1 MELARTVK
9 CNHWLVCSRNMG
21 DADGFDPEDIQ
32 TVRKYALQNAI
43 EYDGKG
49 KAGSVLGRVLAER
62 SDLRPHA
69 KRLMN
74 LIDFEVEQANSLAN
88 KEGLE
93 VVRTE
98 LEGIDPEAL
107 KRERHK
113 KKEGLR
119 ELPGD
124 TSKVVL
130 RFAPN
135 PNGPLSIGHSRGVAI
150 NSSYAVKYDGKIVL
164 RFDDTDTRV
173 KPPLTEAYKWIEE
186 DFEWLSGRAA
196 DVVIKASERMP
207 IYLKQ
212 AKKMIAEGHGY
223 VCRCGAE
230 DFRGFREAK
239 TDCPCRRREISE
251 SLEEWDSMNSG
262 EIMEGGAVVRVK
274 TSMNLP
280 NPALRDW
287 PALRIQHSP
296 HPIVGDK
303 YKVWPLLDFQSAVE
317 DHEQGVTHIIRG
329 KDLMDSTRKQTL
341 LYEHFG
347 WTYPETLYWGR
358 VKVHEFGGFS
368 TSGMSSAIKTGKY
381 DGWDDAR
388 LPTLRA
394 LRRRGFEPQSLI
406 SLWNEIGLTQKDISI
421 SMQTLEAFNSKKIDS
436 HCERRFFVSDPI
448 RIEIQSEDSPS
459 EAKIA
464 RHPDGAIP
472 GMRIWDVG
480 NFIFIQEEDCKQGK
494 LRLKDFADIE
504 ITNSNAE
511 IEGEERSD
519 GRPIIHWLPE
529 KISRE
534 AKMFVPEGGEIR
546 ELVGVI
552 EDFELRVGEV
562 YQFERVGFARLDRI
576 NNGVVELVWLHG

>member
-21 DADGFDPEDIQ
+21 DADGFGPEDIQ

-43 EYDGKG
+43 EYDGRG

-74 LIDFEVEQANSLAN
+74 LINFEVEQANSLAN
-88 KEGLE
+88 QEGLE

-98 LEGIDPEAL
+98 LEDIDPEAL

-135 PNGPLSIGHSRGVAI
+135 PNGPLTIGHSRGVVI
-150 NSSYAVKYDGKIVL
+150 NSGYAEKYDGKIVL

-173 KPPLTEAYKWIEE
+173 KPPLTEAYRWIEE

-212 AKKMIAEGHGY
+212 AKKMIAESHGY

-230 DFRGFREAK
+230 EFRGFREAK
-239 TDCPCRRREISE
+239 TDCPCRGREISE
-251 SLEEWDSMNSG
+251 NLEEWVSMNSG
-262 EIMEGGAVVRVK
+262 GIMEGGAVVRVK
-274 TSMNLP
+274 TSMSLP

-296 HPIVGDK
+296 HPLVGSK

-368 TSGMSSAIKTGKY
+368 TSGMSSAIKTGQY
-381 DGWDDAR
+381 DGWDDTR

-421 SMQTLEAFNSKKIDS
+421 SMQTLEAFNSKNIDG

-448 RIEIQSEDSPS
+448 RIEIQNEDAPS

-472 GMRIWDVG
+472 GMRVWGVEDI
-480 NFIFIQEEDCKQGK
+480 IFIQKEDCKQGK

-504 ITNSNAE
+504 ISDSNAV

-519 GRPIIHWLPE
+519 DRPIIHWLPE
-529 KISRE
+529 KVSTE
-534 AKMFVPEGGEIR
+534 AKMFVPEGEGIR

-576 NNGVVELVWLHG
+576 NNGVIELVWLHG

>member
-1 MELARTVK
+1 
-9 CNHWLVCSRNMG
+9 MG
-21 DADGFDPEDIQ
+21 DAEGFGPEDIQ

-49 KAGSVLGRVLAER
+49 KSGSVLGRVLAER

-88 KEGLE
+88 QEGLE

-98 LEGIDPEAL
+98 LEGIDPGAL

-135 PNGPLSIGHSRGVAI
+135 PNGPLSIGHSRGVVI
-150 NSSYAVKYDGKIVL
+150 NSSYAEKYDGEVVL

-173 KPPLTEAYKWIEE
+173 KPPLTEAYRWIEE
-186 DFEWLSGRAA
+186 DFEWLTGRTA

-230 DFRGFREAK
+230 EFRGFREAK
-239 TDCPCRRREISE
+239 TDCPCRMRGISK
-251 SLEEWDSMNSG
+251 SLEEWGSMNSG
-262 EIMEGGAVVRVK
+262 EILEGGAVVRVK

-296 HPIVGDK
+296 HPVVGDK

-317 DHEQGVTHIIRG
+317 DHKQGVTHIIRG

-368 TSGMSSAIKTGKY
+368 TSGMSSAIKAGEF

-421 SMQTLEAFNSKKIDS
+421 SMQTLEAFNSKNIDS

-448 RIEIQSEDSPS
+448 RIEIQSEDCPF

-472 GMRIWDVG
+472 GMRVWDVED
-480 NFIFIQEEDCKQGK
+480 FIFIQEEDYKQGK

-504 ITNSNAE
+504 ITDSNAE
-511 IEGEERSD
+511 IEGEGRSD
-519 GRPIIHWLPE
+519 DRPIIHWLPE

-534 AKMFVPEGGEIR
+534 AKMFVPEGEEIR
-546 ELVGVI
+546 EFVGVI

-562 YQFERVGFARLDRI
+562 YQLERVGFARLDRI
-576 NNGVVELVWLHG
+576 NNGVVELVWLHD

>member
-1 MELARTVK
+1 
-9 CNHWLVCSRNMG
+9 MG

-62 SDLRPHA
+62 SDLRPQA

-88 KEGLE
+88 REGLE

-124 TSKVVL
+124 TSNVVL

-135 PNGPLSIGHSRGVAI
+135 PNGPLSIGHSRGVVI
-150 NSSYAVKYDGKIVL
+150 NSSYAEKYDGKIVL

-173 KPPLTEAYKWIEE
+173 KPPLTEAYRWIEE
-186 DFEWLSGRAA
+186 DFEWLSGRSA

-212 AKKMIAEGHGY
+212 AKKMISGGHGY

-230 DFRGFREAK
+230 EFRGFREGK
-239 TDCPCRRREISE
+239 TDCPCRGKEISE

-262 EIMEGGAVVRVK
+262 GIMEGGAVVRVK
-274 TSMNLP
+274 TSMSLP

-287 PALRIQHSP
+287 PALRIQHAP
-296 HPIVGDK
+296 HPVVGDK

-341 LYEHFG
+341 LYQHFG

-368 TSGMSSAIKTGKY
+368 TSGMSSAIKTGEY

-388 LPTLRA
+388 LPTLMA

-421 SMQTLEAFNSKKIDS
+421 SMQTLEALNSKNIDR
-436 HCERRFFVSDPI
+436 HCERRFFVSDPK

-459 EAKIA
+459 KAKIA

-472 GMRIWDVG
+472 GMRIWDVED
-480 NFIFIQEEDCKQGK
+480 FIFIQEEDCKQGK

-504 ITNSNAE
+504 ITGSNAE

-529 KISRE
+529 KITRE
-534 AKMFVPEGGEIR
+534 AKMFVAEGGEIR
-546 ELVGVI
+546 ELEGVI

>member
-1 MELARTVK
+1 
-9 CNHWLVCSRNMG
+9 MG

-69 KRLMN
+69 KRLIN

-88 KEGLE
+88 QEGLE
-93 VVRTE
+93 VVRKE
-98 LEGIDPEAL
+98 LGGIDPEAL

-135 PNGPLSIGHSRGVAI
+135 PNGPLSIGHSRGVVI
-150 NSSYAVKYDGKIVL
+150 NSRYAEKYDGKIVL

-173 KPPLTEAYKWIEE
+173 KPPLAEAYNWIEE
-186 DFEWLSGRAA
+186 DFEWLSGRVA

-230 DFRGFREAK
+230 EFRGFREAK
-239 TDCPCRRREISE
+239 TDCPCRGRGVSV
-251 SLEEWDSMNSG
+251 SLEDWDSMNSG
-262 EIMEGGAVVRVK
+262 GIMEGGAVVRVK

-296 HPIVGDK
+296 HPVVGDK

-358 VKVHEFGGFS
+358 VKIHEFGGFS
-368 TSGMSSAIKTGKY
+368 TSEMSSAIKTGED

-421 SMQTLEAFNSKKIDS
+421 SMQTLESFNSKNIDS
-436 HCERRFFVSDPI
+436 NCERRFFVSDPI

-464 RHPDGAIP
+464 RHPDGVIP
-472 GMRIWDVG
+472 GMRIWGVE

-504 ITNSNAE
+504 ITDSNAE

-534 AKMFVPEGGEIR
+534 AKMFVPEGEKIR
-546 ELVGVI
+546 ELVGLI

>member
-1 MELARTVK
+1 
-9 CNHWLVCSRNMG
+9 MG

-62 SDLRPHA
+62 SDLRPQA

-88 KEGLE
+88 REGLE

-124 TSKVVL
+124 TSNVVL

-135 PNGPLSIGHSRGVAI
+135 PNGPLSIGHSRGVVI
-150 NSSYAVKYDGKIVL
+150 NSSYAEKYDGKIVL

-173 KPPLTEAYKWIEE
+173 KPPLTEAYRWIEE
-186 DFEWLSGRAA
+186 DFEWLSGRSA

-212 AKKMIAEGHGY
+212 AKKMISGGHGY

-230 DFRGFREAK
+230 EFRGFREGK
-239 TDCPCRRREISE
+239 TDCPCRGKEISE

-262 EIMEGGAVVRVK
+262 GIMEGGAVVRVK
-274 TSMNLP
+274 TSMSLP

-287 PALRIQHSP
+287 PALRIQHAP
-296 HPIVGDK
+296 HPVVGDK

-341 LYEHFG
+341 LYQHFG

-368 TSGMSSAIKTGKY
+368 TSGMSSAIKTGEY

-388 LPTLRA
+388 LPTLMA

-421 SMQTLEAFNSKKIDS
+421 SMQTLEALNSKNIDRL
-436 HCERRFFVSDPI
+436 CERRFFVSDPK

-459 EAKIA
+459 KAKIA

-472 GMRIWDVG
+472 GMRIWDVED
-480 NFIFIQEEDCKQGK
+480 FIFIQEEDCKQGK

-504 ITNSNAE
+504 ITGSNAE

-529 KISRE
+529 KITRE
-534 AKMFVPEGGEIR
+534 AKMFVAEGGEIR
-546 ELVGVI
+546 ELEGVI

>member
-1 MELARTVK
+1 MVK
-9 CNHWLVCSRNMG
+9 CNHWLVCSINMG
-21 DADGFDPEDIQ
+21 DNGGFEPEDIR

-43 EYDGKG
+43 EYDGEG
-49 KAGSVLGRVLAER
+49 KSGSVLGRVLAER

-74 LIDFEVEQANSLAN
+74 LIDFEVEQANSLA
-88 KEGLE
+88 KKQGLE
-93 VVRTE
+93 VAREE
-98 LEGIDPEAL
+98 LEGIDPKAL
-107 KRERHK
+107 EREKHK

-119 ELPGD
+119 DLPGD

-135 PNGPLSIGHSRGVAI
+135 PNGPLSIGHSRGVVI
-150 NSSYAVKYDGKIVL
+150 NSSYAEKYDGKIVL

-173 KPPLTEAYKWIEE
+173 KPPLLEAYRWIEE
-186 DFEWLSGRAA
+186 DFEWLSGRVA
-196 DVVIKASERMP
+196 DIIIRASERMP

-212 AKKMIAEGHGY
+212 AKKMISEGHGY
-223 VCRCGAE
+223 VCRCGVE
-230 DFRGFREAK
+230 EFREFREGK
-239 TDCPCRRREISE
+239 MDCPCREKEIAK
-251 SLEEWDSMNSG
+251 SLEEWESMNSG
-262 EIMEGGAVVRVK
+262 EIAEGDAVVRVK
-274 TSMNLP
+274 TSMSLP

-296 HPIVGDK
+296 HPIVGEK

-317 DHEQGVTHIIRG
+317 DHKQGVTHIIRG

-368 TSGMSSAIKTGKY
+368 TSGMSSSITKGEFG
-381 DGWDDAR
+381 GWDDPR

-406 SLWNEIGLTQKDISI
+406 SLWNEIGLNQKDISI
-421 SMQTLEAFNSKKIDS
+421 SMQTLETFNSKDIDS
-436 HCERRFFVSDPI
+436 KCERRFFVSDPVK
-448 RIEIQSEDSPS
+448 IEIHSDNAPS

-464 RHPDGAIP
+464 RHPDGLIP
-472 GMRIWDVG
+472 GMREWSVE
-480 NFIFIQEEDCKQGK
+480 NLIFIQKDDLVQGK

-504 ITNSNAE
+504 INGSNAE
-511 IEGEERSD
+511 IEGEDRSD

-529 KISRE
+529 EVARE
-534 AKMFVPEGGEIR
+534 AKMFVPEGEGVR
-546 ELVGVI
+546 ELMGVI
-552 EDFELRVGEV
+552 EDFDLRVGEV
-562 YQFERVGFARLDRI
+562 YQFERVGFARLEKI
-576 NNGVVELVWLHG
+576 NNGVAELVWLHN